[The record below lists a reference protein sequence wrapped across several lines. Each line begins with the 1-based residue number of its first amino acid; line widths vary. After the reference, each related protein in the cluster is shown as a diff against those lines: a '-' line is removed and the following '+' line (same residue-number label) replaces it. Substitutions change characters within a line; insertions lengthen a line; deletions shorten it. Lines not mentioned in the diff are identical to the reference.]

1 MAIDL
6 AERVSAI
13 QQSDIRRFSILCA
26 EVNGVNLGQGICDQ
40 PAPDA
45 LKEAAIR
52 AIRSDQATYTH
63 LRGIAELRQAV
74 ARKLKRFNRIDADP
88 ETEITITVGS
98 AGAFACA
105 CLVLLNPGDEVIS
118 FSPHY
123 NYHTNMVRLLG
134 NTVRFVDLVPPDW
147 HFSMDQLR
155 ACIND
160 RTRFILVNTPSN
172 PSGKI
177 FTRQELEAI
186 AELCRGHDLIA
197 VTDEIYEYFT
207 YDLPHISLASLP
219 DMAERTITIT
229 GASKTFAVTG
239 HRIGYAAAPAPVIER
254 MAVLHDIL
262 YICAPHPLQRGVVA
276 ALDLPDSYYADMCAD
291 FRAKRDLLAD
301 TLRGRNFQPFVPQGA
316 YYMLAEFEPGRFR
329 NGTDAAESILRTVGV
344 ACIPGD
350 DFYIRP
356 EDGQHQLRFCF
367 AKQMP
372 DLEEACRRLSRL

>member
-6 AERVSAI
+6 AERASAI

-26 EVNGVNLGQGICDQ
+26 QVNGVNLGQGICDQ

-45 LKEAAIR
+45 LKDAAIR

-74 ARKLKRFNRIDADP
+74 ARKLKHFNKIDADP

-105 CLVLLNPGDEVIS
+105 CLALLNPGDEVIS

-147 HFSMDQLR
+147 HFSPDQLR
-155 ACIND
+155 ACVND

-186 AELCRGHDLIA
+186 AGLCRRHDLIA

-219 DMAERTITIT
+219 EMTERTITIT

-301 TLRGRNFQPFVPQGA
+301 TLIRRNFKPFIPQGA
-316 YYMLAEFEPGRFR
+316 YYMLAEFESGRFR
-329 NGTDAAESILRTVGV
+329 NGTDAAEHILRTVGV

-356 EDGQHQLRFCF
+356 EDGRHQLRFCF